1 LTDVNDGIDRS
12 PESPN
17 AFDTPQTVW
26 TTAATLLSGITV
38 RSSTEFLD
46 PTGHPMQTIS
56 GTFNDRQTAQ
66 RAVDQLLARGFTN
79 VSIHLQT
86 PASSDRPD
94 ADTPTDRGMMASV
107 GNFFS
112 NLFGES
118 EEKEHAGN
126 DAETGRGGSS
136 VVAVDTSDD
145 SEVQMAESIMGQL
158 GSINVDNRAE

>member
-1 LTDVNDGIDRS
+1 
-12 PESPN
+12 
-17 AFDTPQTVW
+17 
-26 TTAATLLSGITV
+26 
-38 RSSTEFLD
+38 
-46 PTGHPMQTIS
+46 MQTIS

-66 RAVDQLLARGFTN
+66 RAVDQLIARGFTN
-79 VSIHLQT
+79 ASIHLQT
-86 PASSDRPD
+86 RATSDSPD
-94 ADTPTDRGMMASV
+94 AGTPTDRGMMASV

-126 DAETGRGGSS
+126 DAEAGRRGSS

-158 GSINVDNRAE
+158 GTINVDNRAE

>member
-1 LTDVNDGIDRS
+1 
-12 PESPN
+12 
-17 AFDTPQTVW
+17 
-26 TTAATLLSGITV
+26 
-38 RSSTEFLD
+38 
-46 PTGHPMQTIS
+46 MQTIS

-79 VSIHLQT
+79 ASIHLQT
-86 PASSDRPD
+86 RATSDRPD

-126 DAETGRGGSS
+126 DAKAGRRGSS

-158 GSINVDNRAE
+158 GTINVDNRAG

>member
-1 LTDVNDGIDRS
+1 
-12 PESPN
+12 
-17 AFDTPQTVW
+17 
-26 TTAATLLSGITV
+26 
-38 RSSTEFLD
+38 
-46 PTGHPMQTIS
+46 MQTIS

-79 VSIHLQT
+79 ASIHLQT
-86 PASSDRPD
+86 RGTSDRPG
-94 ADTPTDRGMMASV
+94 ADIPTDRGMMASV

-118 EEKEHAGN
+118 EENEHAGN
-126 DAETGRGGSS
+126 HAEAGRRGSS

-158 GSINVDNRAE
+158 GRINVDNRAE